1 MNKPSFFALHRSR
14 FQRPGWFAS
23 VLAVVCGLMALLA
36 GLQTAIGQTPISNYI
51 YEVDASAF
59 PAVKFKLRSLDA
71 SGRPRANLTSQTVKV
86 LENGSPIEA
95 AQVSADTEPLT
106 YVFVIDQPRSA
117 NYRQFGVKSLQDGL
131 VQLTTG
137 GYFRDGMDKVVVM
150 TRRNRLNDLTELP
163 LPLRQRGDE
172 FATAIRAMD
181 FAAGNGVTRGLEA
194 MNDALDTAGK
204 ETAPV
209 GAKPAAIIFITSG
222 IEEPQAQVALIAA
235 QTYAA
240 RAAELRVPIFVLH
253 TNPAHASRG
262 ALEAL
267 ALSSGGK
274 YVVLNAA
281 SAISQIDA
289 VYREIN
295 TLRTSY
301 KVSYV
306 SALADNGTR
315 RITVNSAQETA
326 LAGEYQVQVNA
337 PQVKLDVAEGN
348 QIDRIPAPGA
358 SISNAVYLP
367 AKITVIANVDW
378 ADKVPRQIQSAKLFV
393 NGVQKAIQTGIAS
406 GVKQVRFETELS
418 GEGSIASP
426 AATLRVEVRDSV
438 GMSGAGERTLQMRF
452 LPLPTPTPPQPSI
465 SLAVLMGGGLAAL
478 ALLGAG
484 ILGVVFLRRRSSGGA
499 AKQPASQNST
509 GRKAAKKSG
518 AYARLLVLDGGPDMI
533 GREFPLE
540 KSPCVAGRA
549 GADLPLTKAERSS
562 ISRAHC
568 VFEFDPRDGLSV
580 SDRGSTNG
588 TWVNGKRLAA
598 QESATLQDGYEVVVG
613 NMREDGVK
621 LRVMLLDNT
630 HIIR

>member
-1 MNKPSFFALHRSR
+1 
-14 FQRPGWFAS
+14 
-23 VLAVVCGLMALLA
+23 
-36 GLQTAIGQTPISNYI
+36 
-51 YEVDASAF
+51 
-59 PAVKFKLRSLDA
+59 
-71 SGRPRANLTSQTVKV
+71 
-86 LENGSPIEA
+86 
-95 AQVSADTEPLT
+95 
-106 YVFVIDQPRSA
+106 
-117 NYRQFGVKSLQDGL
+117 L

-137 GYFRDGMDKVVVM
+137 GYFRDGSDKVVVM
-150 TRRNRLNDLTELP
+150 ARRNRLNDLTELP

-172 FATAIRAMD
+172 FASAIRAMD

-204 ETAPV
+204 EGAPI
-209 GAKPAAIIFITSG
+209 GTKPAAIIFITSG

-240 RAAELRVPIFVLH
+240 RAAELRVPVFVLH

-306 SALADNGTR
+306 SALADAAPRHIAVG
-315 RITVNSAQETA
+315 SAQETA
-326 LAGEYQVQVNA
+326 LAGEYQAQVNA

-348 QIDRIPAPGA
+348 TIDRIPAPGA
-358 SISNAVYLP
+358 TISNPLYLP

-393 NGVQKAIQTGIAS
+393 NGAQKAVQTGFAS
-406 GVKQVRFETELS
+406 GVKQVRFETELN

-438 GMSGAGERTLQMRF
+438 GVSGAGERTLQMRF
-452 LPLPTPTPPQPSI
+452 LPLPTPTPPEPAI
-465 SLAVLMGGGLAAL
+465 SPAVLAMGGGLAAL
-478 ALLGAG
+478 ALLGAA
-484 ILGVVFLRRRSSGGA
+484 ILGVVFLRRRSNGD
-499 AKQPASQNST
+499 N
-509 GRKAAKKSG
+509 AKKPEPAG
-518 AYARLLVLDGGPDMI
+518 GLERKLAKKGGVYARLLVLDGGPDMI
-533 GREFPLE
+533 GREFPLSV
-540 KSPCVAGRA
+540 SPCVAGRT

-598 QESATLQDGYEVVVG
+598 QESARLQDGSEIVVG

-621 LRVMLLDNT
+621 LRVMLADNT